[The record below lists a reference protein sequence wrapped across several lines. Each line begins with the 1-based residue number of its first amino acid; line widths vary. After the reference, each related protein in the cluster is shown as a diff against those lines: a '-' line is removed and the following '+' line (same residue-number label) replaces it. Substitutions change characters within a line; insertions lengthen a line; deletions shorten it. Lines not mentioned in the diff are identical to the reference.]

1 MKVSKRTFLGLT
13 VGVVSAVVAMAPV
26 LAEPPKEWKI
36 GALFSFSGPTAFLGQ
51 ETFRGAEIASEI
63 INEQGGINGAPVV
76 WTKADAGT
84 PADARSEAERLA
96 DSGVKIVF
104 GTNSSG
110 LAMAASQIL
119 ERKKTIFWEPG
130 SAAEE
135 ITTRGYKYT
144 FRTVPPGSEWADALA
159 DFSVDRLGPS
169 LGVPKDKLRIAIKYE
184 DGAFGNSIDKFLVE
198 RLKQKGV
205 EPIANEQYS
214 ARSTDLSPLV
224 LKLKDANPDIII
236 STDYPNDAILFGR
249 QSKEL
254 GLQTK
259 AILGWAGIAFPKFRA
274 DLGDYAEGMMS
285 INMLMDLDPAKLPPD
300 TQKVRA
306 DFRER
311 YKKVAGYYPTAF
323 ATVGFDSAWALFKYV
338 LPKAGE
344 YDADKIREAAM
355 SLDVPEGALT
365 QGWGIKFADGS
376 VGPHLGQNLR
386 AKVGITQWQDGKL
399 VLVSPE
405 NLAGGQLRAPK

>member
-1 MKVSKRTFLGLT
+1 
-13 VGVVSAVVAMAPV
+13 
-26 LAEPPKEWKI
+26 
-36 GALFSFSGPTAFLGQ
+36 
-51 ETFRGAEIASEI
+51 
-63 INEQGGINGAPVV
+63 
-76 WTKADAGT
+76 
-84 PADARSEAERLA
+84 
-96 DSGVKIVF
+96 
-104 GTNSSG
+104 
-110 LAMAASQIL
+110 
-119 ERKKTIFWEPG
+119 
-130 SAAEE
+130 
-135 ITTRGYKYT
+135 
-144 FRTVPPGSEWADALA
+144 
-159 DFSVDRLGPS
+159 
-169 LGVPKDKLRIAIKYE
+169 
-184 DGAFGNSIDKFLVE
+184 
-198 RLKQKGV
+198 
-205 EPIANEQYS
+205 
-214 ARSTDLSPLV
+214 
-224 LKLKDANPDIII
+224 
-236 STDYPNDAILFGR
+236 
-249 QSKEL
+249 
-254 GLQTK
+254 
-259 AILGWAGIAFPKFRA
+259 
-274 DLGDYAEGMMS
+274 
-285 INMLMDLDPAKLPPD
+285 MLMDLDPAKLPPD